1 MRRIGYSDTRR
12 AGYRGAGAISGE
24 APFSPDQI
32 PDLFS
37 WHRGDLGL
45 TLSDVT
51 FTNANTFSAWTQ
63 TGITSVVSG
72 ASDPVGG
79 SNAWTVTENTTASVA
94 HNMYD
99 TPTNAQ
105 ATGYAVMRIYA
116 KAGTGSW
123 IYLQGDV
130 GSSSINQWFDV
141 SNGTLGSS
149 LDGGA
154 WNANQM
160 ISASITDAGSGWYLC
175 EMICFLS
182 TSARFY
188 VGFADADGNK
198 THTGTSRT
206 WLIYTAYM
214 SQQRCTSWA
223 DQTGGGRYFSQTT
236 ASIQPGW
243 QDEGWSTVLNGQQC
257 LSFDGV
263 SGGDRYLNNGSVPA
277 DWNFLHTGVGGTLAL
292 VIHPPLTGGS
302 GNDIMFDTTLNGGGA
317 GFYSVRNAT
326 AGTGSV
332 GIFASAGANR
342 TVAATF
348 TSTAGAVLRL
358 IFQIQ
363 TGTWRMTA
371 NGTVTTGTPSAA
383 LGSGDA
389 ASIAY
394 IGGSSSGTRFHGHV
408 AEILT
413 YDRYLTD
420 QEVIDLD
427 DYLEAR
433 YG

>member
-1 MRRIGYSDTRR
+1 MRRSGFSDTRR
-12 AGYRGAGAISGE
+12 VNSRGNTLGGAAF
-24 APFSPDQI
+24 APTDI

-51 FTNANTFSAWTQ
+51 FTNANTFSAWTL
-63 TGITSVVSG
+63 TGMASVTIG
-72 ASDPVGG
+72 ATDPFGG
-79 SNAWTVTENTTASVA
+79 SNAWTATENTTAGAS
-94 HNMYD
+94 HTMYE

-123 IYLQGDV
+123 IYLQGDA
-130 GSSSINQWFDV
+130 GASSINQWFNV
-141 SNGTLGSS
+141 STGTLGSQ
-149 LDGGA
+149 LDGGG
-154 WNANQM
+154 WNSNQM
-160 ISASITDAGSGWYLC
+160 ISASITDAGNGWYLC
-175 EMICFLS
+175 EMVCFLS

-223 DQTGGGRYFSQTT
+223 DQTGGGRFFNQTT
-236 ASIQPGW
+236 ASIQPVW
-243 QDEGWSTVLNGQQC
+243 QGEGWSTVANGKQC
-257 LSFDGV
+257 LSFDGI

-292 VIHPPLTGGS
+292 VVHPPLFGGT
-302 GNDIMFDTTLNGGGA
+302 GNDIMFDTTLNGA
-317 GFYSVRNAT
+317 GQGLYSVRNAT

-332 GIFASAGANR
+332 GVYAGAGANR
-342 TVAATF
+342 TAAATF

-371 NGTVTTGTPSAA
+371 NGSVTTGTPSAA

-389 ASIAY
+389 ASVAY
-394 IGGSSSGTRFHGHV
+394 IGGSASTTRFHGHV

-420 QEVIDLD
+420 SEVSALD
-427 DYLEAR
+427 SYLSGR